1 MALSDPATLPAQAIS
16 TPKHPVRI
24 NTPELAAMS
33 LQQLCQ
39 LPHEF
44 IRHQHRLDIMHAIRS
59 CVAQSG
65 VCLSEAETRKLVKLM
80 MYLSDWPGLKLLQ
93 ELGLWSPS
101 PVEKSLADIQM
112 GKFDLALDSVNTE
125 VQSGAAEP
133 SLGATQQELV
143 RLIRQMPFPA
153 EILARGA
160 LSLTPLQFYHVAD
173 FCWQYGDT
181 EIAKLCNLPVFSSG
195 QHWMA
200 WLHLCQQEKERHL
213 FAVMHQD
220 YGFIGSVSL
229 QVFDGIGFFYYWLG
243 KDFQGQGFGPIAVEL
258 LMAAGRDYL
267 GMHSCYAKVF
277 DYNLASNRAITKLGF
292 ERLSLKALPPSEAE
306 IFYYMGQVRELTEHH
321 DALSWLL
328 DKLNSGIHLKTIEA
342 V

>member
-1 MALSDPATLPAQAIS
+1 MLLSNPAALPAQAFS
-16 TPKHPVRI
+16 GLKHPVRVKV
-24 NTPELAAMS
+24 PELAALS
-33 LQQLCQ
+33 LQQLCR
-39 LPHEF
+39 LPHEL
-44 IRHQHRLDIMHAIRS
+44 IRHQHRLDLMHAIRS
-59 CVAQSG
+59 CIAEPG
-65 VCLSEAETRKLVKLM
+65 VRLSEADSRKLVNLM

-93 ELGLWSPS
+93 GLGLWSPS

-112 GKFDLALDSVNTE
+112 GKFDLALNSINTAL
-125 VQSGAAEP
+125 QSGAAEP
-133 SLGATQQELV
+133 SLRATQQELV
-143 RLIRQMPFPA
+143 RLVQQMPCPA
-153 EILARGA
+153 QALTRGA

-173 FCWQYGDT
+173 FGWQYGDE
-181 EIAKLCNLPVFSSG
+181 EIARLCNLPVFSSG

-200 WLHLCQQEKERHL
+200 WLHQCQQEKQRHL

-243 KDFQGQGFGPIAVEL
+243 KDFQGQGFGPLAVDI
-258 LMAAGRDYL
+258 LMALGRNYL

-277 DYNLASNRAITKLGF
+277 DYNLASGKAVSKLGF
-292 ERLSLKALPPSEAE
+292 KRLPFRALPPSDAE
-306 IFYYMGQVRELTEHH
+306 VFYYRGQTRDLAAHH

-328 DKLNSGIHLKTIEA
+328 DKLNSGIYLKTIEA